1 MDLPVLS
8 EKDINDVQ
16 NFCAKNKMDYIAV
29 SFVQTGDDIK
39 LVRKTLDDAG
49 GHDTQIIAKIENE
62 AGLTNYDDILKETD
76 GIMVARGDLGME
88 IPSEKV
94 CRPRQ
99 PTFAFS
105 RGRRVHST
113 HRS

>member
-49 GHDTQIIAKIENE
+49 GHDTKIICKIENQ
-62 AGLTNYDDILKETD
+62 AGLLNFDEILKETD